1 MSLLPFPL
9 RFHPALRRAKAII
22 DSGELGVVKNLNVKV
37 TVPKGLIKDG
47 GIRRDYALGGGAF
60 MDLGCE
66 HFMRISTW
74 RFN

>member
-22 DSGELGVVKNLNVKV
+22 DSGELGVVKNLDVKL
-37 TVPKGLIKDG
+37 TIPKGLIKDG
-47 GIRRDYALGGGAF
+47 DIRWDYALGGGAF
-60 MDLGCE
+60 MDMGCE
-66 HFMRISTW
+66 HFMRFFTW